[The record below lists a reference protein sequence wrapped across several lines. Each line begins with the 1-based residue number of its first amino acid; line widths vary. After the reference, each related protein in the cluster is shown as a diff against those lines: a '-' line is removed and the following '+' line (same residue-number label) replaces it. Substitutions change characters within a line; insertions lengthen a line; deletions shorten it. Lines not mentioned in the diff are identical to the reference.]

1 MGTSGGS
8 TLPGLRSR
16 SVANVFR
23 MTATP
28 VLEIV
33 SLTGHLGAEVRG
45 VDLAS
50 LDDTTFALVED
61 ALVEHEVLFFRGAQL
76 TDEQHLALGARFG
89 ALNIFPMARLLG
101 ATKPGVGA
109 IVDGPDNP
117 PVADEWHTD
126 VTWITTPPDVA
137 VLRSVVVPER
147 GGDTIWA
154 SMTAAYDAL
163 SPAMQR
169 LVCGLRVRHD
179 NTSFIRG
186 MLQKRPELDVPGGV
200 PDRLRAEYPA
210 VEHPLVR
217 THPVSGRR
225 ALYLGGAFMRGIVG
239 MHQAESDALLGFL
252 QQHAANEQFQCRWRW
267 QVGDVAIWDER
278 STNHRAAGDNFPY
291 RREIRRVECGG
302 AVPVFD
308 PDAVPRP
315 RSLVSG

>member
-1 MGTSGGS
+1 
-8 TLPGLRSR
+8 
-16 SVANVFR
+16 
-23 MTATP
+23 MTATSVP
-28 VLEIV
+28 ELV

-45 VDLAS
+45 VDLAT
-50 LDDTTFALVED
+50 LDDATFVLVED
-61 ALVEHEVLFFRGAQL
+61 ALVEHEVLFFRGAHL
-76 TDEQHLALGARFG
+76 TDDQQLALGARFG

-101 ATKPGVGA
+101 ATKPGLGA

-126 VTWITTPPDVA
+126 VTWIPTPPDVA

-163 SPAMQR
+163 SPTMQQ

-179 NTSFIRG
+179 NTSFIGG

-200 PDRLRAEYPA
+200 PDRLRAEYPP

-217 THPVSGRR
+217 THPMSGRR
-225 ALYLGGAFMRGIVG
+225 SLFLGGRFMRGIVG
-239 MHQAESDALLGFL
+239 MYQGESDALLGFL
-252 QQHAANEQFQCRWRW
+252 QQHAANEQFQCRWHW

-291 RREIRRVECGG
+291 CREIRRVECGG
-302 AVPVFD
+302 AVPTFD

-315 RSLVSG
+315 RPLVSG